1 MIKREAL
8 IILYLVGAVMI
19 EEAHQLF
26 SGYPVERIRMF
37 PFDHTKISIQWYVH
51 DLSNCISAVLIS
63 LAVYT
68 AFITRN
74 MRNIAL
80 AYLGY
85 RVFELFYF
93 VLWNKQL
100 GYVQL
105 LLLFGLVL
113 FIIITKWKNKLSSGI

>member
-1 MIKREAL
+1 MIKRDAL
-8 IILYLVGAVMI
+8 VILYLVGAVMI
-19 EEAHQLF
+19 EESHQLF

-113 FIIITKWKNKLSSGI
+113 FIIITKWKNK